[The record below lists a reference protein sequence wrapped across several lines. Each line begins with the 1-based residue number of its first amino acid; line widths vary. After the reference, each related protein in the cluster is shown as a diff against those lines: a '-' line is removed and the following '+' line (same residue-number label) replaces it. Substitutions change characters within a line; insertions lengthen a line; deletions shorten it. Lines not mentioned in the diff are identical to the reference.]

1 MKFTSPR
8 KVVLAA
14 MGHVVAFEKGDTH
27 NLPVALHQV
36 ALEQGLE
43 PAEAITR
50 EQKPDDSER
59 IEAIKTAM
67 QQIAVRNAR
76 DDFDAGGIP
85 KVRAIEALASQSAAE
100 AGQTAA
106 LTRIAEGQDRLIEAL
121 SAAETGTHI
130 DAESRMRLRSIDVQ
144 LLRILEEI
152 SAGRQETL
160 SDLRHDMATLTQA
173 VRQQTRP
180 REG

>member
-1 MKFTSPR
+1 MFNRLCWVLTPLAVFCVAPGSDLSAGEGEGGLAPAT
-8 KVVLAA
+8 VALIDHLAEQVETLQSLQTEAGAGVALAA
-14 MGHVVAFEKGDTH
+14 EHMGQLA
-27 NLPVALHQV
+27 
-36 ALEQGLE
+36 
-43 PAEAITR
+43 
-50 EQKPDDSER
+50 
-59 IEAIKTAM
+59 
-67 QQIAVRNAR
+67 
-76 DDFDAGGIP
+76 
-85 KVRAIEALASQSAAE
+85 RAIEALASQSAAE